1 MDVKLIVVESAI
13 KWLVGGDL
21 LEFVKDAVAKVNDAS
36 LSGAEKRE
44 AVFAESK
51 EMFADFASVFISL
64 AIEVA
69 VILLRAELETDT
81 AES

>member
-21 LEFVKDAVAKVNDAS
+21 LEFVKNAVAKINDAA
-36 LSGAEKRE
+36 LSGAEKRDAVLAE
-44 AVFAESK
+44 AKQF
-51 EMFADFASVFISL
+51 FADFSTVFISL

-69 VILLRAELETDT
+69 VILLRAQI
-81 AES
+81 AEDNEA

>member
-36 LSGAEKRE
+36 LSGQEKRDAVLAE
-44 AVFAESK
+44 AK
-51 EMFADFASVFISL
+51 EMFSDFASVFISL

-69 VILLRAELETDT
+69 VILLRAELEDE
-81 AES
+81 AEA